1 VRDHQTIAPV
11 GVRGDS
17 ERNLIYGDDGAGERA
32 PGGAVPDDADDGSLG
47 GERAGG
53 GEER

>member
-1 VRDHQTIAPV
+1 MVPAV
-11 GVRGDS
+11 GVRGD
-17 ERNLIYGDDGAGERA
+17 RKTNLIYGDDGAGKRA
-32 PGGAVPDDADDGSLG
+32 PGGAVPDDADDGRLA